1 MHQKLHSTRCST
13 IILFFVSAG
22 FLALFSLFL
31 FAARWLPDSDEAV
44 EADSI
49 VVLAGDSRR
58 TLYAA
63 DLFKQGMAT
72 RVLISRPMRG
82 VRETILRDLGIS
94 VPDAEQYERMILIQ
108 KGVTASA
115 IDIFGYGSIST
126 YEEGVALGRYL
137 GSSKPSLLV
146 VTSPYHVRRA
156 RMILRNALPNAE
168 VRVLATPYEQFP
180 ERWWTSQ
187 DAARDLIL
195 EITKIAYYSLGGN
208 YLAPNK

>member
-1 MHQKLHSTRCST
+1 
-13 IILFFVSAG
+13 
-22 FLALFSLFL
+22 
-31 FAARWLPDSDEAV
+31 
-44 EADSI
+44 
-49 VVLAGDSRR
+49 
-58 TLYAA
+58 
-63 DLFKQGMAT
+63 
-72 RVLISRPMRG
+72 MRG